1 MHGEHRPYLKFT
13 SRTVFEKSVNSLIG
27 IVEGIAIDGSI
38 NSTEIGFLENWLNEH
53 IELKDKHPFNELV
66 PVIESA
72 IQDGELSEDERS
84 DILWLCERLT
94 STEFTNRTTADL
106 QRLHAMLGGIVA
118 DGIISEDELRGLS
131 SWMEGHDHLKTC
143 WPYTEIENIICDV
156 MSDKKIDKEE
166 HELLKGFFSEFI
178 ALYDNKTIVTPL
190 ILDGQSVGGLCAV
203 CPEIEFD
210 SFKFCFTGASSRFK
224 KSELAYMVTKL
235 GGEVSESMTT
245 KTNFLVICAEGNPCW
260 AYACYGRKVER
271 AVELRKSGVN
281 VLIVHENDFH
291 DAVADHCIK

>member
-1 MHGEHRPYLKFT
+1 MHAEHQPYLRFT
-13 SRTVFEKSVNSLIG
+13 TRARLEKSINSLIG

-38 NSTEIGFLENWLNEH
+38 NSTELGFLENWLNEH

-66 PVIESA
+66 PVIKSA
-72 IQDGELSEDERS
+72 IQDGELSEDERK
-84 DILWLCERLT
+84 DIVWLCEQLT

-131 SWMEGHDHLKTC
+131 SWMEDHDHLKKC
-143 WPYTEIENIICDV
+143 WPYTEIENLICEI
-156 MSDKKIDKEE
+156 MADKKIDEKE

-190 ILDGQSVGGLCAV
+190 ISDGQRIGGLCAV

-210 SFKFCFTGASSRFK
+210 GFKFCFTGASSRFK
-224 KSELAYMVTKL
+224 KIGISLHGY
-235 GGEVSESMTT
+235 
-245 KTNFLVICAEGNPCW
+245 KTR
-260 AYACYGRKVER
+260 GRS
-271 AVELRKSGVN
+271 LREYDLKN
-281 VLIVHENDFH
+281 
-291 DAVADHCIK
+291 